1 MTTDARLSQNESPL
15 LRLNRLS
22 LSRSFTPQ
30 VDIDWNAETTDEEF
44 AALYEAASLL
54 VGSGRDRHL
63 DQAARARFARYQQM
77 NLMLFTALLERHG
90 IGVLAQMYD
99 QDDSQPFTEYLGNF
113 LKEEIYHY
121 TMFTRAIDK
130 LQLSMPG
137 CPPLP
142 ALALDR
148 AMRSLFAGIK
158 LLPSARL
165 RANLA
170 FTFFAFAEQ
179 LTIYI
184 HQLVQER
191 IPRPGGFVNQIW
203 AYHALEEARHLVF
216 DRMMLEQNR
225 LPRALVWLP
234 RLLGGGLCAL
244 LALLVNRNELWIA
257 RQVGVPVR
265 LWHLPRLMRTTQAP
279 FKRRVFGLLGRLL
292 RGQWEVAGEGLSP

>member
-1 MTTDARLSQNESPL
+1 MTTDPQQSKTESPL

-22 LSRSFTPQ
+22 LSQSFTPQ
-30 VDIDWNAETTDEEF
+30 VDIDWNSETTDEEF
-44 AALYEAASLL
+44 AALYAAASLL
-54 VGSGRDRHL
+54 VGTGRDGHL
-63 DQAARARFARYQQM
+63 DQPARARFARYQQM

-130 LQLSMPG
+130 LQESMPG
-137 CPPLP
+137 RPPLP

-148 AMRSLFAGIK
+148 AMRCLFAGIK
-158 LLPSARL
+158 LLPSSRL

-184 HQLVQER
+184 HQLVHEQ
-191 IPRPGGFVNQIW
+191 IPRQGGFVNQIW
-203 AYHALEEARHLVF
+203 AFHALEEARHLVF
-216 DRMMLEQNR
+216 DRIMLEQNR
-225 LPRALVWLP
+225 LPRALAWLP
-234 RLLGGGLCAL
+234 RLMGGGLCAL

-279 FKRRVFGLLGRLL
+279 FKRRVFGLLGRVLCG
-292 RGQWEVAGEGLSP
+292 RWEVAGEGLSP